1 MRASN
6 HPDMP
11 NCSFKQSH
19 SDMHSDMDFDYGDL
33 ESPASAEPSGT
44 DAPRVQQLCR
54 QLERAEQDVAAAEEA
69 LKQAKSRVFDL
80 QEKVLPALLAEIG
93 TDHFRVPNGGPE
105 VVMKKE
111 VTASLPVKD
120 PQRRAAGIAWL
131 ERNGQG
137 SIVKYQATV
146 DFAKGDEHTMKA
158 FQAYMASWERH
169 EMVDCAVEKDVH
181 HGTLTATVKEMLAE
195 GVDFP
200 RELLGVH
207 ERRVA
212 KLVKRKTK

>member
-1 MRASN
+1 MNDSAN
-6 HPDMP
+6 
-11 NCSFKQSH
+11 
-19 SDMHSDMDFDYGDL
+19 DFDYGDL

-44 DAPRVQQLCR
+44 DAPRVAQLCQQLA
-54 QLERAEQDVAAAEEA
+54 RAEQDVKAAEDA
-69 LKQAKSRVFDL
+69 LKAAKARVHEL
-80 QEKVLPALLAEIG
+80 EEKALPALLAEIG

-105 VVMKKE
+105 VAMKKE

-120 PQRRAAGIAWL
+120 PERRRRGIAWL
-131 ERNGQG
+131 EQNGHG
-137 SIVKYQATV
+137 SIVKYQAVV

-158 FQAYMASWERH
+158 FQALVAGWDRH
-169 EMVDCAVEKDVH
+169 EMVDCEVDKDVH

-200 RELLGVH
+200 RELLGFH

-212 KLVKRKTK
+212 KLVKRKSK